1 MNIPQQVTDSLKTL
15 EQFILSLETT
25 TTPPPSVDPAPY
37 PVIPGHTV
45 IENAPYSVTTRAT
58 IWGLN
63 WDGSNDTGDLDS
75 SYPDGN
81 SRGFF
86 TDPSTGKPYET
97 HNQQLI
103 GASLPREVLLSTFLG
118 VDSWQTDG
126 ITAIWGHYSSD
137 LRAWSLQHKPTL
149 TIDSAAKYT
158 LSGVVIADAGPTAS
172 THNGLDLTY
181 ASGHALNTFGA
192 ALCTYRIE
200 VAGKV
205 LTIRGW
211 DFVNRRVIGS

>member
-1 MNIPQQVTDSLKTL
+1 MNIPQQVVDSLKTL

-25 TTPPPSVDPAPY
+25 PAPPPPSVDPVPS

-58 IWGLN
+58 MWGLN

-86 TDPSTGKPYET
+86 TDPSTGQAYET
-97 HNQQLI
+97 HNTVLV

-126 ITAIWGHYSSD
+126 ITTVWRHYSSD
-137 LRAWSLQHKPTL
+137 LKAWVLQYKPTL
-149 TIDSAAKYT
+149 TIDSAGKYT
-158 LSGVVIADAGPTAS
+158 LPNVAIA
-172 THNGLDLTY
+172 
-181 ASGHALNTFGA
+181 
-192 ALCTYRIE
+192 
-200 VAGKV
+200 
-205 LTIRGW
+205 
-211 DFVNRRVIGS
+211 